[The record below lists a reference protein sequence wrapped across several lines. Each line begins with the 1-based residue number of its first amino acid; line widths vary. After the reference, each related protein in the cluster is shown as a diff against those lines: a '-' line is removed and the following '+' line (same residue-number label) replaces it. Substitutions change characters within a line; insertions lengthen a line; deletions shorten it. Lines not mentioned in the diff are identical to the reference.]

1 MYYVPDL
8 RHAHDISGQVRSQAT
23 NAYGLFSFLI
33 LFFCLFLSIFFS
45 VKLHFPYTD
54 LICYAPQESK
64 TQKPVVA
71 FIAGLTA
78 PPGRRMGHA
87 GGIKTIILCPL

>member
-1 MYYVPDL
+1 VFWLLD
-8 RHAHDISGQVRSQAT
+8 
-23 NAYGLFSFLI
+23 LI
-33 LFFCLFLSIFFS
+33 LLLVLNKKLHSYKKITK
-45 VKLHFPYTD
+45 KLHFLSTNF
-54 LICYAPQESK
+54 ICFEIPQESK

-87 GGIKTIILCPL
+87 GGTNLAILCPS

>member
-1 MYYVPDL
+1 MHVL
-8 RHAHDISGQVRSQAT
+8 CFGCWS
-23 NAYGLFSFLI
+23 L
-33 LFFCLFLSIFFS
+33 
-45 VKLHFPYTD
+45 KLHFYKKKKIKKKLHFLSTNF
-54 LICYAPQESK
+54 ICFEIPQESK

-87 GGIKTIILCPL
+87 GGTNLALHSLPFVILNLHILAPFNCTFMY

>member
-1 MYYVPDL
+1 MICSNTL
-8 RHAHDISGQVRSQAT
+8 G
-23 NAYGLFSFLI
+23 
-33 LFFCLFLSIFFS
+33 
-45 VKLHFPYTD
+45 KLCVFR
-54 LICYAPQESK
+54 LLKQESG

-87 GGIKTIILCPL
+87 GGTVLVQLACIEWVVLIFLIDLLSFRQNMGRKC

>member
-1 MYYVPDL
+1 M
-8 RHAHDISGQVRSQAT
+8 Q
-23 NAYGLFSFLI
+23 LF
-33 LFFCLFLSIFFS
+33 
-45 VKLHFPYTD
+45 
-54 LICYAPQESK
+54 QESK

-87 GGIKTIILCPL
+87 GGIHLISFFYLIFLLRFMLFWIMHILFSIQSIVQS